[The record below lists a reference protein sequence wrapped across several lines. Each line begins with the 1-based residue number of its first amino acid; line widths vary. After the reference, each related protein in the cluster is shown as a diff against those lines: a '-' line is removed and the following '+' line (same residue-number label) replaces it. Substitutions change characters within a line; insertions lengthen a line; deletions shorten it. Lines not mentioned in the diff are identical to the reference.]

1 MMKSATLMDPV
12 SKDGTGKNTGLMQ
25 LEENGQNVNFMDV
38 EIKRRSELMC
48 MWRGGITPS
57 SCQLV
62 GDVTQILY
70 WITMETRQFGFLP
83 NLTVLLSGLRH
94 TQLQENNSYIRDALK
109 NGLFYD
115 NGSILL
121 YHSHQLWQF
130 GNFLPP
136 PLLPSTNYAD
146 KNLKSS
152 VACGK
157 GILILIFSFSTI
169 NEPHP

>member
-1 MMKSATLMDPV
+1 MMKSATLMDTV
-12 SKDGTGKNTGLMQ
+12 SKEGIGKNTGLMQ
-25 LEENGQNVNFMDV
+25 LEENGQNVKFMDV

-109 NGLFYD
+109 NGLLYGTRSKGGEGVKLKPNFFWWRNCDIKGVYFQKT
-115 NGSILL
+115 NLL
-121 YHSHQLWQF
+121 
-130 GNFLPP
+130 
-136 PLLPSTNYAD
+136 
-146 KNLKSS
+146 
-152 VACGK
+152 
-157 GILILIFSFSTI
+157 
-169 NEPHP
+169 